1 MSVSVDRTQFV
12 APARFARIQNGA
24 LFVGIAGTIAALI
37 GLFVDR
43 TAFFH
48 AYLLGFTYWWDLS
61 MGCLALLM
69 LYHLVG
75 GMWGFTMRRPLEA
88 GALNILYVGLL
99 WVPLIFGASTLY
111 EWMDPNVVRNS
122 PELLHKAGYLNL
134 HMWAL
139 RGFLGFALWGLL
151 AIALQRWSGQQDKE
165 TASFDWRFQRL
176 SAVGLLI
183 YLISITWA
191 SVDWVMSLEPRW
203 ESTIYG
209 LLFVPNQ
216 ALMGVALM
224 VGVGYLLWD
233 YEPMKGLLKHYHF
246 QDWGKLMLTFTMVFG
261 YFQFSQ
267 LLVMWSGNL
276 PEEIGWYLNREHGGW
291 AAVSLAV
298 VLLGFA
304 VPFALLLS
312 RARKRDPKSMLVL
325 AVWVGVMQYVVLWW
339 MERASSPAG
348 RAQINF
354 TWQDLA
360 VWAAMG
366 GWWVALFCRQ
376 MRQRTVLVL
385 NDPKMEVLLS
395 EHEHE
400 D

>member
-1 MSVSVDRTQFV
+1 MSVSVDHTQFV
-12 APARFARIQNGA
+12 APASFVRIQNGA
-24 LFVGIAGTIAALI
+24 LFVGIVGTVASLI
-37 GLFVDR
+37 GLFVER
-43 TAFFH
+43 GAFFN

-88 GALNILYVGLL
+88 ASLNILYVGLL
-99 WVPLIFGASTLY
+99 WVPLIFGAGTLY

-134 HMWAL
+134 QAWAL
-139 RGFLGFALWGLL
+139 RGVIGFVLWGLL
-151 AIALQRWSGQQDKE
+151 AVTLHRWSGRQDKE
-165 TASFDWRFQRL
+165 TGSFDWRFQRL
-176 SAVGLLI
+176 CGVGLII
-183 YLISITWA
+183 YLLSITWS
-191 SVDWVMSLEPRW
+191 SVDWVMSLEPHW
-203 ESTIYG
+203 WSTIYG
-209 LLFVPNQ
+209 LMFVPNQ
-216 ALMGVALM
+216 ALLAVALM
-224 VGVGYLLWD
+224 VTVGYLLWD

-276 PEEIGWYLNREHGGW
+276 PEEIGWYLHRQRGGW
-291 AAVSLAV
+291 EWVSLAV

-312 RARKRDPKSMLVL
+312 KARKRDPKSMVALAALV
-325 AVWVGVMQYVVLWW
+325 AVMQYVVLWW
-339 MERASSPAG
+339 MERASAPVG
-348 RAQINF
+348 REQINF

-376 MRQRTVLVL
+376 MRQRPLLVF
-385 NDPKMEVLLS
+385 NDPKMETLLS

-400 D
+400 E